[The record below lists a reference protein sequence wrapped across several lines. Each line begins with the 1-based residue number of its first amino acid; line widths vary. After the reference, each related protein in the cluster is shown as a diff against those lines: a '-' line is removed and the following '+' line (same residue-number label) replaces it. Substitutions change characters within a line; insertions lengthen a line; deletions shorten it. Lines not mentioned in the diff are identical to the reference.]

1 MKKQQLFT
9 LAAATI
15 SAATLSSCGFAEQK
29 DIRLSEEQSVS
40 FMGEEMSF
48 ERIPVDCDAKGIY
61 IPQVEDDPYVDASP
75 NERMLKTAQEYDL
88 PVEAG
93 SALTYETYQENRE
106 RFQTLFMKKYMEQ
119 EDVSSNPIA
128 QGMARSLLPG
138 IFDSA
143 AAQMNE
149 VVIETCNN
157 PKQD

>member
-15 SAATLSSCGFAEQK
+15 SAATLSSCKLFTEQK

-61 IPQVEDDPYVDASP
+61 IPQVEDDPHVDASP
-75 NERMLKTAQEYDL
+75 NKRMLKTAQEYDL

-149 VVIETCNN
+149 TVIETCSK
-157 PKQD
+157 PK

>member
-9 LAAATI
+9 LAAAIFT
-15 SAATLSSCGFAEQK
+15 AALTGCGFAEQK
-29 DIRLSEEQSVS
+29 DIRLSEKQSLS

-48 ERIPVDCDAKGIY
+48 EEIPVDCDAKGIY
-61 IPQVEDDPYVDASP
+61 IPQIEDDPYVDVSP
-75 NERMLKTAQEYDL
+75 NKRMLETAQKYDL

-119 EDVSSNPIA
+119 DDVSGNPIA
-128 QGMARSLLPG
+128 QGMAHSLLPG
-138 IFDSA
+138 IFDSV

-149 VVIETCNN
+149 TVIETCSK